1 MAFVHGKNAYVA
13 MEASV
18 GAGTVTDYS
27 AYFNDISLSRS
38 IETAETTTFGD
49 SDKEYIVG
57 LRDATVSL
65 SGLFDGSSGA
75 IDEVLEGLLGA
86 GKIVVHLATNGSTAS
101 TTNPVYKLDG
111 GTGNFSAPGAII
123 TSYDISPAVGDVI
136 PFSVDIQVSGA
147 ITRATS

>member
-18 GAGTVTDYS
+18 GAGSVTDYS
-27 AYFNDISLSRS
+27 AYFNDVSLSRS

-49 SDKEYIVG
+49 DDKEYIIG

-65 SGLFDGSSGA
+65 SGLFDA
-75 IDEVLEGLLGA
+75 TMDNVLAGLLGA
-86 GKIVVHLATNGSTAS
+86 GKVVMHIATNGGTAAS
-101 TTNPVYKLDG
+101 DNPVYKLDG
-111 GTGNFSAPGAII
+111 GTGDFSAPGAII

-136 PFSVDIQVSGA
+136 PFSVDVQVSGA

>member
-18 GAGTVTDYS
+18 GAGSVTDYS
-27 AYFNDISLSRS
+27 AYFNDVSLSRS

-49 SDKEYIVG
+49 DDKEYIVG
-57 LRDATVSL
+57 LKDATVSL
-65 SGLFDGSSGA
+65 SGLFDA
-75 IDEVLEGLLGA
+75 TMDNVLAGLLGA
-86 GKIVVHLATNGSTAS
+86 GKVVVHLATNGGTAS
-101 TTNPVYKLDG
+101 ASNPVYKLDG
-111 GTGNFSAPGAII
+111 GTGDFSAPGAII

>member
-18 GAGTVTDYS
+18 GAGSVTDYS
-27 AYFNDISLSRS
+27 AYFNDVSLSRS

-49 SDKEYIVG
+49 DDKEYIVG
-57 LRDATVSL
+57 LKDATVSL
-65 SGLFDGSSGA
+65 SGLFDATMDG
-75 IDEVLEGLLGA
+75 VLAGLLGA
-86 GKIVVHLATNGSTAS
+86 GKVVVHLATNGGTAS
-101 TTNPVYKLDG
+101 ASNPVYKLDG
-111 GTGNFSAPGAII
+111 GTGDFSAPGAII

>member
-18 GAGTVTDYS
+18 GAGSVTDYS
-27 AYFNDISLSRS
+27 AYFNDVSLSRS

-49 SDKEYIVG
+49 DDKEYIVG
-57 LRDATVSL
+57 LKDATVSL
-65 SGLFDGSSGA
+65 SGLFDATMDG
-75 IDEVLEGLLGA
+75 VLAGLLGA
-86 GKIVVHLATNGSTAS
+86 GKVVVYLATNGGTAS
-101 TTNPVYKLDG
+101 ASNPVYKLDG
-111 GTGNFSAPGAII
+111 GTGDFSAPGAII

>member
-18 GAGTVTDYS
+18 GAGSVTDYS
-27 AYFNDISLSRS
+27 AYFNDVSLSRS

-49 SDKEYIVG
+49 DDKEYIIG

-65 SGLFDGSSGA
+65 SGLFDATMDG
-75 IDEVLEGLLGA
+75 VLAGLLGA
-86 GKIVVHLATNGSTAS
+86 GKVVVHLATNGGTAS
-101 TTNPVYKLDG
+101 ASNPVYKLDG
-111 GTGNFSAPGAII
+111 GTGDFSAPGAII

>member
-18 GAGTVTDYS
+18 GAGSVTDYS
-27 AYFNDISLSRS
+27 AYFNDVSLSRS

-49 SDKEYIVG
+49 DDKEYIVG
-57 LRDATVSL
+57 LKDATVSL
-65 SGLFDGSSGA
+65 SGLFDATMDG
-75 IDEVLEGLLGA
+75 VLAGLLGA
-86 GKIVVHLATNGSTAS
+86 GKVVVHLATNGGTAS
-101 TTNPVYKLDG
+101 ASNPVYKLDG
-111 GTGNFSAPGAII
+111 GTGDFSAPGAII

-136 PFSVDIQVSGA
+136 PFSVDVQVSGA

>member
-18 GAGTVTDYS
+18 GAGSVTDYS
-27 AYFNDISLSRS
+27 AYFNDVSLSRS

-49 SDKEYIVG
+49 DDKEYIVG
-57 LRDATVSL
+57 LKDATVSL
-65 SGLFDGSSGA
+65 SGLFDATMDG
-75 IDEVLEGLLGA
+75 VLAGLLGA
-86 GKIVVHLATNGSTAS
+86 GKVVMHIATNGGTAAS
-101 TTNPVYKLDG
+101 DNPVYKLDG
-111 GTGNFSAPGAII
+111 GTGDFSAPGAII